1 MAVYTVYSS
10 PTVLNADRVPVSATS
25 WLPEGSTVTGYP
37 GYFIVDIPEGKTLPE
52 TLPPYATVVEGYP
65 PLTESGVLATL
76 LVVNG
81 AIDIADAA
89 NAVNR
94 APANLVAEAQA
105 WAVASV
111 VPKPPVKRGRKKS
124 LPKE

>member
-1 MAVYTVYSS
+1 MAIYTVYSS
-10 PTVLNADRVPVSATS
+10 STVLNADNVPVSATN
-25 WLPEGSTVTGYP
+25 WLPEGSVIKGYP
-37 GYFIVDIPEGKTLPE
+37 GYFIVDIPEGTTIPE
-52 TLPPYATVVEGYP
+52 PIPPYATVVEGYP

-89 NAVNR
+89 NAINR
-94 APANLVAEAQA
+94 DPANLVAEAQA
-105 WAVASV
+105 WAVATV